1 MGFHNRQWL
10 IGTLLTLM
18 AIGTPVAGDRGPHGD
33 STADGV
39 RTIVITAKDMRFNVT
54 NPTITFAPGELI
66 RIVFRNEDPGM
77 KHDLMIPDLG
87 LGTRVLEAG
96 EETVLRFRAPKSGLF
111 LYLCSL
117 HPVSM
122 RGAFRVSN

>member
-1 MGFHNRQWL
+1 MGIRNRQWL
-10 IGTLLTLM
+10 IGAVLILM
-18 AIGTPVAGDRGPHGD
+18 AIGMPVSSDRGPRGN
-33 STADGV
+33 STAHGT

-54 NPTITFAPGELI
+54 NPTITLAPGELV

-87 LGTRVLEAG
+87 LGTRVLKAG
-96 EETVLRFRAPKSGLF
+96 EETVLSFRAPKSGLF
-111 LYLCSL
+111 SCHCSL

-122 RGAFRVSN
+122 RGAFSVSG